1 MADSDQEKTEEA
13 TSKKIEDAKKDG
25 NVPKSQD
32 FAGFIILFVAIFA
45 VILLLGFL
53 GDQFFALYI
62 YYQGLIG
69 QEIDAKLLYDIVLV
83 SMLRVLLMVLP
94 ITFCVIIAGIL
105 ANTMQFGFIFTTKPL
120 EPNLNKINP
129 IKGLKNLFS
138 MKKIIEAI
146 KMITKVTIV
155 FGVGFYMFL
164 SFIKEL
170 PHTIFLPMIAQLE
183 WLKEKMIIL
192 AFVMLIVLFVI
203 GIADLM
209 IVRFQYF
216 KDLRMTKQEVKDEY
230 KQMEGDPQV
239 KSRIRR
245 LQMEASRKR
254 MMQNIPDADVII
266 TNPTHYAIALRY
278 DKTKEKA
285 PVILAKG
292 VDFLALR
299 IKEIGINNGVK
310 IVENPPLAREL
321 YKMCDVNE
329 MIPTELFRAVAEV
342 LSFVYMSDREKFGDR
357 LKNK

>member
-1 MADSDQEKTEEA
+1 MADNDQEKTEEA

-32 FAGFIILFVAIFA
+32 FAGFITLFVAIFA
-45 VILLLGFL
+45 VILFLGFL
-53 GDQFFALYI
+53 GDQFFALYN
-62 YYQGLIG
+62 YYQSLIG
-69 QEIDAKLLYDIVLV
+69 QEIDSKLLYDIVLV
-83 SMLRVLLMVLP
+83 TMLRALLMILP

-105 ANTMQFGFIFTTKPL
+105 ANAMQFGFIFTTKPL

-129 IKGLKNLFS
+129 LKGLKNLFS
-138 MKKIIEAI
+138 LKKLIESI
-146 KMITKVTIV
+146 KMIVKVTLV
-155 FGVGFYMFL
+155 FGVGFYLFL
-164 SFIKEL
+164 NFIKEL

-203 GIADLM
+203 GLADLL

-216 KDLRMTKQEVKDEY
+216 KDLRMTKQEIKDEY

-254 MMQNIPDADVII
+254 MMQNIPEADVII
-266 TNPTHYAIALRY
+266 TNPTHYAVALRY

-285 PVILAKG
+285 PIVLAKG

-299 IKEIGINNGVK
+299 IKDIGIKNGVK
-310 IVENPPLAREL
+310 IIENPPLAREL
-321 YKMCDVNE
+321 YKLCDIND
-329 MIPTELFRAVAEV
+329 MIPAELFRAVAEV
-342 LSFVYMSDREKFGDR
+342 LSFVYMSDKNKFGDR
-357 LKNK
+357 LRG

>member
-1 MADSDQEKTEEA
+1 MAENDQEKTEEA

-32 FAGFIILFVAIFA
+32 LAGFITLFVAIFA

-53 GDQFFALYI
+53 GEQFFALYV
-62 YYQGLIG
+62 YYQSLIG
-69 QEIDAKLLYDIVLV
+69 QEIDAKLIYSIALTTVF
-83 SMLRVLLMVLP
+83 RALLMILP
-94 ITFCVIIAGIL
+94 ITICVAIAGII
-105 ANTMQFGFIFTTKPL
+105 ANLIQFGFIFTTKPL

-138 MKKIIEAI
+138 LKKLIESI
-146 KMITKVTIV
+146 KMTLKVTIV
-155 FGVGFYMFL
+155 FSVGFFMFL

-170 PHTIFLPMIAQLE
+170 PHTIFLPMVAQLD

-203 GIADLM
+203 AIVDVL

-239 KSRIRR
+239 KARIRR
-245 LQMEASRKR
+245 LQMEASRRR
-254 MMQNIPDADVII
+254 MMQNIPEADVII
-266 TNPTHYAIALRY
+266 TNPTHYAVALRY

-285 PVILAKG
+285 PVVIAKG

-299 IKEIGINNGVK
+299 IKDIGINSGVK

-321 YKMCDVNE
+321 YKVCDINE
-329 MIPTELFRAVAEV
+329 MIPAELFRAVAEV
-342 LSFVYMSDREKFGDR
+342 LSFVYMSDRAKFGNR
-357 LKNK
+357 LKK